1 MTEKKETPQEI
12 DLIELFTNIG
22 NWLGEKLKWLYK
34 IGLHIF
40 YYLIR
45 NSPWFALSIV
55 IGAIFG
61 YYNYQVQTSKPFYK
75 TNIIGNSF
83 TISSD
88 EIVQMVSNWDYS
100 SGFDAEDLLKIRKV
114 EASFLLDK
122 NDDGQWDL
130 IESDLEEGTKIDTA
144 IMNQRLARTFC
155 IQSEVFDTTI
165 IPKLRTKVL
174 DLITKNERVIKL
186 NTIRLQQKTELIPK
200 IQKEF
205 AELDSLKNI
214 EYFEKEKVK
223 SAKVGEILLVAPRAT
238 QLYHNELLSLYRQQQ
253 ALESELFL
261 YTEPIEI
268 TLEYTKN
275 TNEALKGGTRNDNM
289 LNYIKKFL
297 LLGFI
302 LVLVIDRRKYIFDQI
317 RRSKEDNIE

>member
-40 YYLIR
+40 YFLIR
-45 NSPWFALSIV
+45 NSPWFALSAI
-55 IGAIFG
+55 IGAFVG
-61 YYNYQVQTSKPFYK
+61 YYNYQVQTSKPYYK
-75 TNIIGNSF
+75 TNIIGKSY

-88 EIVQMVSNWDYS
+88 EITQMVRNWDYS
-100 SGFDAEDLLKIRKV
+100 TEFNENKLKKIRKV
-114 EASFLLDK
+114 DATYLLDI

-130 IESDLEEGTKIDTA
+130 IESDLEEGTEIDTA
-144 IMNQRLARTFC
+144 IMNQRLAKTFC
-155 IQSEVFDTTI
+155 IQSEVFDTTV
-165 IPKLRTKVL
+165 IPEFRTKVL
-174 DLITKNERVIKL
+174 DLINKNERVIKL
-186 NTIRLQQKTELIPK
+186 NTIRLQQAADLIPK
-200 IQKEF
+200 IQKEL
-205 AELDSLKNI
+205 EGLDSLKNI

-223 SAKVGEILLVAPRAT
+223 SAKVGEILLVAPRTT

-268 TLEYTKN
+268 TLEYTVK
-275 TNEALKGGTRNDNM
+275 TNEGVKGGTRNDNIV
-289 LNYIKKFL
+289 NYIKKFL

-302 LVLVIDRRKYIFDQI
+302 LVVIIDRRKYIFEQI